1 MKDLME
7 YKNYLGSVEYS
18 DDDEIFFGKIL
29 GIRDL
34 ISYEGTSVKELKEA
48 FHNAVTDYFQTCKE
62 LDKQPEKPF
71 KGSFNIRID
80 ADLHRLAFVLSTEKN
95 ISLNNFVKEA
105 LKEKIQNERKFK
117 YA

>member
-1 MKDLME
+1 MKNIIE

-18 DDDEIFFGKIL
+18 DDDEVFFGKIL

-34 ISYEGTSVKELKEA
+34 VTYEGESVKELKQSFYES
-48 FHNAVTDYFQTCKE
+48 VDDYLQTCEE
-62 LDKQPEKPF
+62 LGKQPEKTF
-71 KGSFNIRID
+71 KGSFNIRIE

-105 LKEKIQNERKFK
+105 IKEKIQKESKFK
-117 YA
+117 FA